1 MFLKFSFIY
10 LSIFFIVS
18 ACTHKEDNAIQ
29 SKTTVKTQSENGCT
43 ELGQELVIAGG
54 SPGHW
59 TFTKSCC
66 DGLSSISH
74 PEDALKGAAPG
85 RTICASCGDGK
96 CDPKY
101 ENSFNCKDC
110 K

>member
-10 LSIFFIVS
+10 LSILFTVT
-18 ACTHKEDNAIQ
+18 ACIHKEDNTVQ
-29 SKTTVKTQSENGCT
+29 NTTSVKTQSEDSCGKIG
-43 ELGQELVIAGG
+43 EELVISGG

-66 DGLSSISH
+66 SGLSSIGH
-74 PEDALKGAAPG
+74 PEDAMKGAAPG
-85 RTICASCGDGK
+85 RTICAACGDGK
-96 CDPKY
+96 CDPKL
-101 ENSFNCKDC
+101 ENSFNCGDC